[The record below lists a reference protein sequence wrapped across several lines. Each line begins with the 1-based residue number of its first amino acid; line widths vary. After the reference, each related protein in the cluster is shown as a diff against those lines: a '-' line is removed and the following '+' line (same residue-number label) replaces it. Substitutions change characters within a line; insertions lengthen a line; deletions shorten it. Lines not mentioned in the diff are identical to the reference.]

1 MNMVQLLV
9 KDIISSTVAISN
21 TAGLKAFDT
30 VQKYVS
36 SGQEVI
42 LSFAGIENLTSAF
55 CNAVVGKLYMQFG
68 EKHIDSLVK
77 FADVDNEVW
86 QEKIRTAKILGVDEK
101 FRNADQE
108 NLSQLFA

>member
-1 MNMVQLLV
+1 MNMVRLLV

-21 TAGLKAFDT
+21 TAGLKAFDA
-30 VQKYVS
+30 VQKYVLS
-36 SGQEVI
+36 EQEVI

-55 CNAVVGKLYMQFG
+55 CNAVIGKLYMQFG

-77 FADVDNEVW
+77 VTDVDNEVW